1 MHRAPILSTPNV
13 KTITLLDHRTL
24 TMSNTFRR
32 HVLRP
37 GFAALFLLTGCTT
50 SSPPVGVTSATTQ
63 PAASSAAP
71 AQATTT
77 RLAEAAPA
85 RREEAAPAGASVAQQ
100 APAATTNLV
109 APPPIPFESAVASA
123 GQDLFMQ
130 ARALLGDESRALV
143 VDPLI
148 DANTGGQ
155 TVSTVRMGTEL
166 ESIVKAKQSGWSV
179 KPLTRQ
185 TLAEKPLLLIGT
197 LTPVNVERAIDTVPD
212 AYRVWLT
219 LIDLRTGKVIAK
231 KIHRATV
238 DSVNSEP
245 LPYYRDSPTWHKDKT
260 VLGYINSCQ
269 VNTKIGDPADPE
281 YLARLPGAAVVNEAI
296 LAYGEGKIPL
306 ANKLYKEAEPLA
318 DPGDLRVLNGLYLT
332 SWQLGQREAALD
344 AFAKLVD
351 SGLAAKR
358 LPVKMLFQP
367 GKTAF
372 NQFGDLPQQYQGW
385 LTSLAQQTSKAAACV
400 RIVGHTSRTGSARG
414 NETLSRQRAEAVQKM
429 LEQRNRSLSTRLTAA
444 GVGSKEALVGLG
456 TDDQR
461 DALDRRVE
469 FRVVDCV

>member
-1 MHRAPILSTPNV
+1 MNHSPDFHAW
-13 KTITLLDHRTL
+13 
-24 TMSNTFRR
+24 
-32 HVLRP
+32 RP
-37 GFAALFLLTGCTT
+37 VVAALALLAGC
-50 SSPPVGVTSATTQ
+50 SAAGTREG
-63 PAASSAAP
+63 PAAGAGPAPSAAALTP
-71 AQATTT
+71 SAGTPP
-77 RLAEAAPA
+77 APA
-85 RREEAAPAGASVAQQ
+85 V
-100 APAATTNLV
+100 NNNFV
-109 APPPIPFESAVASA
+109 APPPIPFEGAVARA
-123 GQDLFMQ
+123 GQDLFAQ
-130 ARALLGDESRALV
+130 ARARLGDERRDLV

-155 TVSTVRMGTEL
+155 TASTARMGTQL
-166 ESIVKAKQSGWSV
+166 ESIVKARYNGWSV

-185 TLAEKPLLLIGT
+185 ALAGKPLLLIGT
-197 LTPVNVERAIDTVPD
+197 LTPVNVERAVDTVPD

-231 KIHRATV
+231 QIDRATV
-238 DSVNSEP
+238 GSVDPEP
-245 LPYYRDSPTWHKDKT
+245 LPFYRDSPTWHKDKT
-260 VLGYINSCQ
+260 LLGYINSCQ
-269 VNTKIGDPADPE
+269 INTKIGDPADPD

-332 SWQLGQREAALD
+332 SWQLGQRDAAREA
-344 AFAKLVD
+344 FGKLVD
-351 SGLAAKR
+351 SGLEAKR

-367 GKTAF
+367 GGTTF
-372 NQFGDLPQQYQGW
+372 NQVGDLPQQYQIW
-385 LTSLAQQTSKAAACV
+385 LTSLAQQTGKVAACV

-414 NETLSRQRAEAVQKM
+414 NETLSRQRAEAVRKL